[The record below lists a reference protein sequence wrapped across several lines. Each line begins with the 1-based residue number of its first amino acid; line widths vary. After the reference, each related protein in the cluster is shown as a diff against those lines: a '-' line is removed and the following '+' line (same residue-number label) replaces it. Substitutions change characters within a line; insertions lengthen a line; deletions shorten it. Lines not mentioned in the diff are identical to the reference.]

1 MITNQL
7 YLIASSLLI
16 FYSTLSLFFAF
27 YFRLCLKKHADH
39 IDASVT
45 IILPFTGHHHN
56 FKNLLYLLERQTLKP
71 KRLIVS
77 IESESD
83 LAYALAKSIVPHVSF
98 PVDIVIA
105 GLSHE
110 TAQKCHNLVAAIKN
124 IELDNGYV
132 VLIDVDIM
140 PPTWWLSAAIKPL
153 LNKEFDIVSGYRWQM
168 PSKNCLAEHLISFID
183 RSIAI
188 APRPPGLPMI
198 WGGTIAMPCSMIK
211 EILAERIL
219 ESALTDDLSIAE
231 FAYKKGFKI
240 LNRRIL
246 LVPSTP
252 STTFLKVWDFAV
264 RQLQIIKV
272 YRPNLW
278 RFEFV
283 RSSFLVLLWIA
294 FFTQFN
300 GNVYFAKDLLIILL
314 LLLFK
319 QLILLNI
326 ASYLGYSVR
335 LKFNLYQCGLIFLRP
350 LIDFYIFCVLCMS
363 IHSRVVK
370 WSHVT
375 YLVLSRNVIK
385 VRSRH

>member
-1 MITNQL
+1 M
-7 YLIASSLLI
+7 I
-16 FYSTLSLFFAF
+16 FYSTLSLFFAI
-27 YFRLCLKKHADH
+27 YFRLCLKKHVDH

-56 FKNLLYLLERQTLKP
+56 FKNLLYLLEHQTLKP

-83 LAYALAKSIVPHVSF
+83 LAYALAKSMVPHISF
-98 PVDIVIA
+98 PMDIVIA

-124 IELDNGYV
+124 IELESDYV
-132 VLIDVDIM
+132 VLIDVDIT
-140 PPTWWLSAAIKPL
+140 PPSWWLSAAIKPL
-153 LNKEFDIVSGYRWQM
+153 LSKEFDIVSGYRWQM

-183 RSIAI
+183 RAIAI
-188 APRPPGLPMI
+188 TPRPPGPPMI
-198 WGGTIAMPCSMIK
+198 WGGTIAMPCAMIK

-219 ESALTDDLSIAE
+219 ESVLADDLAIAE
-231 FAYKKGFKI
+231 FAHKKGFKI

-246 LVPSTP
+246 LVPSIP
-252 STTFLKVWDFAV
+252 ASTFSKVWDFAV

-283 RSSFLVLLWIA
+283 RSGFLVLFWIT
-294 FFTQFN
+294 FFTQYNDNLF
-300 GNVYFAKDLLIILL
+300 FTHDLLIILL

-319 QLILLNI
+319 QLVLLNI
-326 ASYLGYSVR
+326 ASFLGYSAR
-335 LKFNLYQCGLIFLRP
+335 LTFSLCQCGLIFLRP
-350 LIDFYIFCVLCMS
+350 LIDFYIFCALCMS
-363 IHSRVVK
+363 IHSRVVR

-375 YLVLSRNVIK
+375 YHVLSRNLIK